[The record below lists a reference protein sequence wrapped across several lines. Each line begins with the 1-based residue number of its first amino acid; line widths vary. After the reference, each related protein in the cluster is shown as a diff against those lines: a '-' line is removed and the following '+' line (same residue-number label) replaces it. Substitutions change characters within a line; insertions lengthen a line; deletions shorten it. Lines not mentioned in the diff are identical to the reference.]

1 MYFARECMVSNNIP
15 QQKYSILLVDD
26 EESILTIASSIL
38 ELDGYDIKTALSVDE
53 AIRMMKEY
61 LPDIIISD
69 VNMPGKTGFDFF
81 QYVRSVNSFQDIPFI
96 FMTGNSDIE
105 SIKMGK
111 EIGSDDYLT
120 KPVDYH
126 VLLSTIK
133 GKLKRKDSLRKSQA
147 SQIDEIKKHL
157 FQLISHEIRTPL
169 TSILG
174 ATELLSDPSQSL
186 SQDELTSFLTML
198 QANSKRLTNM
208 VDDFLLAT
216 RIESGEVKNEV
227 SDLDTAWIPAGFV
240 EKVIAGF
247 HEKTANRQSAI
258 INEVSA
264 TKIVSGIYLPHLE
277 AILFRLIDNGI
288 KFSSPEKTV
297 TVRSEETND
306 TFTFIIQ
313 DEGCGIAKEQQAL
326 LFEKFQQLNRQKNE
340 QQGTGMG
347 LYIARKLTEVNNG
360 KIWFESETGKGS
372 SFFVQFR
379 KGMNPA
385 G

>member
-1 MYFARECMVSNNIP
+1 
-15 QQKYSILLVDD
+15 
-26 EESILTIASSIL
+26 
-38 ELDGYDIKTALSVDE
+38 
-53 AIRMMKEY
+53 
-61 LPDIIISD
+61 
-69 VNMPGKTGFDFF
+69 
-81 QYVRSVNSFQDIPFI
+81 
-96 FMTGNSDIE
+96 
-105 SIKMGK
+105 
-111 EIGSDDYLT
+111 
-120 KPVDYH
+120 
-126 VLLSTIK
+126 
-133 GKLKRKDSLRKSQA
+133 
-147 SQIDEIKKHL
+147 
-157 FQLISHEIRTPL
+157 PL